1 MIVYDGIA
9 LEDIAPVKV
18 EDIRVSPVEMNPT
31 TRARA
36 IFPGS
41 EFVRMRY
48 GTRTVSITFAVQVE
62 NLLSRQAALL
72 AISEWAK
79 SDKAY
84 RLELPHQVDKYLEC
98 VCTSKPEPSLRQWW
112 EAKLRLVF
120 TCYDNPFWT
129 SKIEKSKLCN
139 RDFYIF
145 GDAPPLMR
153 IERNVASAVSS
164 TQRYTYNGRYIR
176 LSALPAGKLV
186 IDLNKQTITNMVSN
200 TTSSIISNVIVSG
213 GGYQSEFPIPAAGDA
228 RVSES
233 GNSGEDGVVY
243 YRERWQ

>member
-72 AISEWAK
+72 AISQWAK

-129 SKIEKSKLCN
+129 SKVEKSVAVN
-139 RDFYIF
+139 TNFYVF

-153 IERNVASAVSS
+153 IERDVTSAVSA
-164 TQRYTYNGRYIR
+164 TQRYEISDRYLR
-176 LSALPAGKLV
+176 LSALPVGKMV
-186 IDLNKQTITNMVSN
+186 IDLNKQTITNTASN
-200 TTSSIISNVIVSG
+200 VTSSIISNVIVANNTYKS
-213 GGYQSEFPIPAAGDA
+213 SFPIPETGNT
-228 RVSES
+228 RVTANTS
-233 GNSGEDGVVY
+233 GSGTSTVY